1 MLFSLS
7 ALTARIPVE
16 DTTDYGDK
24 VSTAVSPV
32 LVAIFLVLFI
42 GGLIIFVASL
52 LIDSQKQK
60 RWPAAVA
67 LALAAGVG
75 VIIDATDGGGAG
87 SLFDTIGGSISD
99 GWDTIV
105 GDQGNGDNGSSG
117 GNGSKK

>member
-7 ALTARIPVE
+7 ALAARIPVG
-16 DTTDYGDK
+16 DTDTYADN
-24 VSTAVSPV
+24 VSTAASPV

-42 GGLIIFVASL
+42 GGLILFVASL
-52 LIDSQKQK
+52 LMDSQKQK
-60 RWPAAVA
+60 RWPALLA

-75 VIIDATDGGGAG
+75 VIIDSTDGGGAG

-105 GDQGNGDNGSSG
+105 GDQGDG
-117 GNGSKK
+117 GNGGGKK